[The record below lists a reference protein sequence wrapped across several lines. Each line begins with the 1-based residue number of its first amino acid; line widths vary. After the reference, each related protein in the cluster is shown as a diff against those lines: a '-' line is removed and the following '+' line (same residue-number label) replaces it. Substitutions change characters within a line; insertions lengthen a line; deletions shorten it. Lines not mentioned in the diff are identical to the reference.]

1 MKHLV
6 LAPPLRKTPM
16 TDETKDNETA
26 DTQTYNLSGMDI
38 DALREALAATL
49 KVREIERIMLA
60 RAIGTIVEFTQ
71 KPPQEVIAIL
81 SSDIDKQYQDVA
93 DDVAK
98 PHLYIPNQGEKKLH
112 IPLAI
117 PRTQG

>member
-1 MKHLV
+1 
-6 LAPPLRKTPM
+6 M
-16 TDETKDNETA
+16 TNENNADETV
-26 DTQTYNLSGMDI
+26 DTQTYNFSGMDI
-38 DALREALAATL
+38 DSLREALGATL

-71 KPPQEVIAIL
+71 KPPHEVIAIL
-81 SSDIDKQYQDVA
+81 SSDIDKQYQEVA

-98 PHLYIPNQGEKKLH
+98 PHLYVPNEGEKKLH

>member
-1 MKHLV
+1 
-6 LAPPLRKTPM
+6 M
-16 TDETKDNETA
+16 TEETNADETV
-26 DTQTYNLSGMDI
+26 DTQTYDLSGMDI
-38 DALREALAATL
+38 NALREALAATL

-71 KPPQEVIAIL
+71 KPPHEVIAIL

-98 PHLYIPNQGEKKLH
+98 PHLYLPNQSEKKLH
-112 IPLAI
+112 VPLAI